1 MLIQILVYRADA
13 GVADLR
19 LHDLRHSFASLGVLR
34 GAPLAIMGLLLGHSD
49 IATTQRYAHL
59 ADDPVRAATELI
71 GEEIAIALG
80 GGAVEDSE

>member
-1 MLIQILVYRADA
+1 M
-13 GVADLR
+13 
-19 LHDLRHSFASLGVLR
+19 
-34 GAPLAIMGLLLGHSD
+34 AIMGLLLGHSD